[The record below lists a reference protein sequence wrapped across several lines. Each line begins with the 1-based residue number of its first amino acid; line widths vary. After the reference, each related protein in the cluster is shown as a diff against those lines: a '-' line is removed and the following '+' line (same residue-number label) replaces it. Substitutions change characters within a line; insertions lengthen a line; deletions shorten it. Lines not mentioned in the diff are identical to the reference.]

1 MNILLL
7 LHSLQTTFSIE
18 TTDKLQSFVSMIW
31 PTFHFYSFNAFKF
44 ADKYLK
50 GEFTTTDAEQQ
61 IAVSGKDKIS
71 LEESVHGSCFHNKD
85 NMTSFCPQF
94 LQ

>member
-31 PTFHFYSFNAFKF
+31 PAFHFYSLNAFKF
-44 ADKYLK
+44 ADEYLK
-50 GEFTTTDAEQQ
+50 GEFTTTWKTQGTKLQ
-61 IAVSGKDKIS
+61 FQGKTKYHWKNLSMAHVFTI
-71 LEESVHGSCFHNKD
+71 K
-85 NMTSFCPQF
+85 TI
-94 LQ
+94 